1 MGKFTNFD
9 FKSLVFGAAIAAGF
23 VILGSMYNE
32 FLYAFA
38 SIGFLYVGYNAPN
51 IKTSALLG
59 AFASTPVM
67 YLALDGVFREIPPT
81 EQGRITMIIAILIV
95 GMLVA
100 VIGAWAKRSR
110 VKAKEEY
117 EKKQKIG
124 KNKKKK
130 QKAEEP
136 QKENKGLLGKITK
149 KNEK

>member
-1 MGKFTNFD
+1 MRKFTNYD

-23 VILGSMYNE
+23 VILGSMYSE

-67 YLALDGVFREIPPT
+67 YLALDGVFKEVPPT

-95 GMLVA
+95 GMLVS

-117 EKKQKIG
+117 EKKQKKG
-124 KNKKKK
+124 KNKKK
-130 QKAEEP
+130 
-136 QKENKGLLGKITK
+136 NKKDKKTTK
-149 KNEK
+149 DK

>member
-1 MGKFTNFD
+1 
-9 FKSLVFGAAIAAGF
+9 
-23 VILGSMYNE
+23 
-32 FLYAFA
+32 
-38 SIGFLYVGYNAPN
+38 
-51 IKTSALLG
+51 
-59 AFASTPVM
+59 M

-136 QKENKGLLGKITK
+136 QKENKGLLGKISK
-149 KNEK
+149 KE

>member
-59 AFASTPVM
+59 AFAST
-67 YLALDGVFREIPPT
+67 
-81 EQGRITMIIAILIV
+81 

-149 KNEK
+149 KE